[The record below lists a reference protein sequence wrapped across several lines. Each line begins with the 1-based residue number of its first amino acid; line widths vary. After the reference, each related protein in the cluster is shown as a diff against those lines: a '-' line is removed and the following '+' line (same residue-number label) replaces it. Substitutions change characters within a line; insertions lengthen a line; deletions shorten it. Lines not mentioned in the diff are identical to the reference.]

1 MAKIFRLDLG
11 PLGPNS
17 KKKKKFRATSL
28 EIVPNYHLMELNG
41 KLMDQT

>member
-17 KKKKKFRATSL
+17 KKKKNFVQLPWKLFQTIIL
-28 EIVPNYHLMELNG
+28 WNLMEN
-41 KLMDQT
+41 